1 MGADPHDPFEGHGPA
16 PPASALEAKEEATM
30 SRHSF
35 HPLVAA
41 AAAVA
46 LLSGATVAF
55 AGGAKCAEQH
65 AQADYQKMAE
75 KMAAKGWL
83 GLETESAAG
92 GGYAVKAIAAGS
104 PAEKAGFRVGDV
116 LVALN
121 GVKLGEENR
130 DAVYKVKSTLGPG
143 KQVSYTVKRAGA
155 EQTVSATLAPV
166 PREVL
171 AEWLGEHV
179 LDHTSTV
186 VASN

>member
-1 MGADPHDPFEGHGPA
+1 VNRT
-16 PPASALEAKEEATM
+16 SL
-30 SRHSF
+30 

-46 LLSGATVAF
+46 LLSGASAAF

-83 GLETESAAG
+83 GFETESAQG
-92 GGYAVKAIAAGS
+92 GGYAVKAITAGS
-104 PAEKAGFRVGDV
+104 PAEKAGFQVGDV

-121 GVKLGEENR
+121 GVKLGEENK
-130 DAVYKVKSTLGPG
+130 DALYKVKSTLGPG
-143 KQVSYTVKRAGA
+143 KQVNYTVKRGGA
-155 EQTVSATLAPV
+155 EKTVTATLAPV

-179 LDHTSTV
+179 LDHTSVV